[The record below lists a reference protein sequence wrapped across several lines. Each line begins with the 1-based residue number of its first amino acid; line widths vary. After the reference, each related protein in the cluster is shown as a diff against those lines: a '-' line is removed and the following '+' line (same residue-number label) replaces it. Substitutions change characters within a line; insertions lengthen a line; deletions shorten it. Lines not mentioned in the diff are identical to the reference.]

1 MENKLSQKKIKDIK
15 LLISD
20 VDGVLTDGTIYI
32 GSDGTEFKNFSV
44 EDGAGA
50 AYARMAGLPLALI
63 SGRFSLCTLLRS
75 KEMGI
80 EHCYQGKLNKL
91 DSYQELKEIFNVS
104 DHEIAYIGDDLID
117 IPVME
122 KVGLPAAVQNAYPDV
137 KEKAVFVTKTRG
149 GEGAFREFIDWML
162 MELGT
167 YKKCLE
173 DMQIKL
179 VDDS

>member
-91 DSYQELKEIFNVS
+91 DSYQKLKEIFNVS
-104 DHEIAYIGDDLID
+104 DHEIAYIGDGLID
-117 IPVME
+117 IPLLKIVGFPCTVPGAHE
-122 KVGLPAAVQNAYPDV
+122 KVKSFCDYTT
-137 KEKAVFVTKTRG
+137 TKSG
-149 GEGAFREFIDWML
+149 GGGAFREIVELILTHKGVYDKIYEK
-162 MELGT
+162 MENEI
-167 YKKCLE
+167 YK
-173 DMQIKL
+173 
-179 VDDS
+179 V